1 VCGNLKI
8 SKKRVFLSTSHGGWG
23 LFGIRNFLEAQ
34 KCGWIRKCKITDQNW
49 KVLLLNSGNGN
60 IARITEQRIDK
71 KINPIVYFMA
81 RALKKFVTEFTKR
94 DNNFLEAVI
103 LENMALPV
111 SFRDKMP
118 LKIEDIDDEIMR
130 DPGDKKKN

>member
-1 VCGNLKI
+1 
-8 SKKRVFLSTSHGGWG
+8 
-23 LFGIRNFLEAQ
+23 
-34 KCGWIRKCKITDQNW
+34 
-49 KVLLLNSGNGN
+49 
-60 IARITEQRIDK
+60 
-71 KINPIVYFMA
+71 MA